1 MKDLQSIENMG
12 SGTPTLSRTVE
23 TTETG
28 DNRRRPKGHNGHL
41 TSGRLLARNT
51 VWNLIGNGAPMIVAV
66 VCIPILIHGLGTDRF
81 GVLTLAWALIGYA
94 SLFDLGLGRALTQ
107 LVARKLGAGEERE
120 IPSLAWTSLLLM
132 LLLGF
137 AGSAAVFLIS
147 PWLAGRGLNVPV
159 ALHWE
164 TLQSFRLLGL
174 SLPFVITTAGL
185 RGLLEAH
192 QRFRLINALR
202 IPMGVFTFAGP
213 LLVLPFSKSLILV
226 VATLV
231 VGRIAAWAGHLLVCL
246 RVLPELGRSIAWE
259 RSSVVPLLR
268 FGGWMT
274 VTNIVSPLMVTLDRF
289 LIGALVSMTAVAYY
303 ATPFEMVT
311 KLWLLPGALMGVMFP
326 AFSTGFAQDRERTAL
341 LFGRSVKSLFV
352 VLFPIMLCTVAL
364 AQDGLKLWL
373 GPEFAQ
379 QSFRVLQCLA
389 VGVFISS
396 LANVPFAFL
405 QGVGRPDLTAALHL
419 IELPLYLGLLW
430 WLISTRGIEGAA
442 IAWSVRIGVDALLL
456 FGLAKR
462 FLPGRSPIRLR
473 TAVLPAMALLVL
485 ALAAL
490 LQGPIVKGVFLLSTI
505 LCFVLVTWFW
515 ILTPEER
522 TLAQSYRQESP
533 MSAPLAQNWWRKGA
547 SANK

>member
-1 MKDLQSIENMG
+1 MKELKSTENMAAG
-12 SGTPTLSRTVE
+12 PTTLLRAVDM
-23 TTETG
+23 TETADKQNG
-28 DNRRRPKGHNGHL
+28 HNGHKGHNGHL

-51 VWNLIGNGAPMIVAV
+51 VWNLLGNGAPMIVAV
-66 VCIPILIHGLGTDRF
+66 VCIPILIRGLGNERF

-107 LVARKLGAGEERE
+107 LVAKKLGAGRGKE
-120 IPSLAWTSLLLM
+120 IPALVWTSLLLM
-132 LLLGF
+132 TLLGF
-137 AGSAAVFLIS
+137 AGTACILLIS

-159 ALHWE
+159 ALQRE

-192 QRFRLINALR
+192 QRFGLINALR
-202 IPMGVFTFAGP
+202 FPMGVFTFAGP
-213 LLVLPFSKSLILV
+213 LLVLPFSKSSVPV
-226 VATLV
+226 VGTLV
-231 VGRIAAWAGHLLVCL
+231 AGRIAAWAAHLLVCL

-259 RSSVVPLLR
+259 RSSVSPLLR

-274 VTNIVSPLMVTLDRF
+274 VSNIVSPLMVTLDRF
-289 LIGALVSMTAVAYY
+289 LIGALVSVTAVAYY
-303 ATPFEMVT
+303 ATPFEVVT
-311 KLWLLPGALMGVMFP
+311 KSSLIPGALMAVMFP
-326 AFSTGFAQDRERTAL
+326 AFSTGFAQDRGRTTL
-341 LFGRSVKSLFV
+341 LFSRSVKSLFL

-373 GPEFAQ
+373 GAEFAQ
-379 QSFRVLQCLA
+379 HSFRVLQWLA
-389 VGVFISS
+389 VGVFLNS
-396 LANVPFAFL
+396 LAQVPFAFL

-419 IELPLYLGLLW
+419 VELPLYLGLLW

-442 IAWSVRIGVDALLL
+442 IAWSARVTFDALLL

-462 FLPGRSPIRLR
+462 FLHGKGRIRLQ
-473 TAVLPAMALLVL
+473 AALLPVLALLTL

-490 LQGPIVKGVFLLSTI
+490 LQGPIVKGLFLLGTI
-505 LCFVLVTWFW
+505 LAFVLVTWFW

-522 TLAQSYRQESP
+522 TLAQSYR
-533 MSAPLAQNWWRKGA
+533 
-547 SANK
+547 